1 MFTRADLTIS
11 IMESSKH
18 QRRLGTYLF
27 LFLLIGLASCGEKV
41 VDLDKK
47 GAQTTTYE
55 ALPKEVQSILDNTI
69 DSVATADSDLYFSTD
84 PAVAFTYAK
93 SSIPSTG
100 WMDDAKVPYHHFFID
115 GAHYRMTGEKGQPF
129 ILNKGVIYFCDVDLQ
144 RGDYKT
150 RPYYSVV
157 AVTH

>member
-1 MFTRADLTIS
+1 MSTNNHRHNLAGYFFFTLS
-11 IMESSKH
+11 I
-18 QRRLGTYLF
+18 T
-27 LFLLIGLASCGEKV
+27 LIACGEKV

-55 ALPKEVQSILDNTI
+55 ALPKEVQSILDNAI

-84 PAVAFTYAK
+84 PAVSFTYAK

-115 GAHYRMTGEKGQPF
+115 GAHFRMTGEKGQPF
-129 ILNKGVIYFCDVDLQ
+129 ILNNGVIYFCDVDLQ

-150 RPYYSVV
+150 RPYFSVV

>member
-1 MFTRADLTIS
+1 MNIDKHRHALAGYFFFTLS
-11 IMESSKH
+11 
-18 QRRLGTYLF
+18 
-27 LFLLIGLASCGEKV
+27 LALVACGEKV

-47 GAQTTTYE
+47 STQTTTFE
-55 ALPKEVQSILDNTI
+55 ALPKEVQAFIDSNV
-69 DSVATADSDLYFSTD
+69 DSVATANHDLYFSTD

-93 SSIPSTG
+93 NSIPSTG

-129 ILNKGVIYFCDVDLQ
+129 ILDKGVIYFCDLNLL

-150 RPYYSVV
+150 RPYYKVEAV
-157 AVTH
+157 AH